1 MSYRN
6 DHEASLLRVDA
17 LEAELEVLRLAYE
30 RQRATNDAEKPLP
43 KRRSRTAWIVAG
55 AMIALTAGT
64 AIGAVSLFR
73 ATAPEEPRPSEPA
86 ATTGTPTMADD
97 RTLLRECR
105 DAIVPLADPR
115 TAETT
120 DPHGLHRSVAQIAET
135 GAPCRRLL
143 ADADHLAID
152 PTLRAAVVR
161 WSQAEDQLIGDITRT
176 MIYYQSDP
184 YAADGYRSA
193 PQLWKEYDRDVT
205 ARNAVL
211 RDLDPL
217 L

>member
-6 DHEASLLRVDA
+6 DHEAALLRVDA

-30 RQRATNDAEKPLP
+30 RQCAKNDADKPPP
-43 KRRSRTAWIVAG
+43 KRRSRAAWIVAG
-55 AMIALTAGT
+55 GVLALTAGT
-64 AIGAVSLFR
+64 AVGAVTLFR
-73 ATAPEEPRPSEPA
+73 ATASDEPRANERALVETRPA
-86 ATTGTPTMADD
+86 IDD
-97 RTLLRECR
+97 RSMLRECR
-105 DAIVPLADPR
+105 DAITPLTYPR

-120 DPHGLHRSVAQIAET
+120 DPRGMHRSVAPIVDT
-135 GAPCRRLL
+135 GAPCRNLL

-152 PTLRAAVVR
+152 PTLRTLVGK
-161 WSQAEDQLIGDITRT
+161 WSHAEDELVGDITRT
-176 MIYYQSDP
+176 MIYYGSDP
-184 YAADGYRSA
+184 YAADNYVSA
-193 PQLWKEYDRDVT
+193 PQLWKEYDRDVS